1 MRIII
6 ELKGTATLE
15 RIEEFSEIL
24 QVPTQNQFSDVFSDV
39 IANIKKEC

>member
-1 MRIII
+1 MKIII

-24 QVPTQNQFSDVFSDV
+24 QVSTHNQFSDV